1 MKVTASNVGWVTP
14 TSNPWHI
21 HEFWELMVIPEGHGT
36 LFIGDSAVKLEP
48 GSIILQPP
56 GFGHRVQAEERILV
70 IWFRLDD
77 FTPPCKDEIPTF
89 RDEES
94 RFCLLSQMLH
104 EALFRERPNQHNYIA
119 ALLNTM
125 YQMMVCWSQSAGVDS
140 LSEGLIREMIQNIPN
155 PDYDILDY
163 IRRSGYC
170 ADHFRRCFKK
180 ATGQTPNA
188 YLIQLR
194 IENARRLLNQ
204 CAHGN
209 FGFTIKEIAAESGF
223 QDSHYFSSMFKKVTG
238 LTPSAYQSRSMELGS
253 IDIDTDPFLPSG
265 DVG

>member
-1 MKVTASNVGWVTP
+1 MRSAKHS
-14 TSNPWHI
+14 I
-21 HEFWELMVIPEGHGT
+21 HPSSSVIPN
-36 LFIGDSAVKLEP
+36 KLRR
-48 GSIILQPP
+48 S
-56 GFGHRVQAEERILV
+56 
-70 IWFRLDD
+70 D
-77 FTPPCKDEIPTF
+77 
-89 RDEES
+89 
-94 RFCLLSQMLH
+94 
-104 EALFRERPNQHNYIA
+104 
-119 ALLNTM
+119 
-125 YQMMVCWSQSAGVDS
+125 QSAGVDS

-155 PDYDILDY
+155 PDYDISDY

-204 CAHGN
+204 CAHSN

-238 LTPSAYQSRSMELGS
+238 MTPREYQTQPTPDSEPEE
-253 IDIDTDPFLPSG
+253 TTE
-265 DVG
+265 